1 MKIDTKTMLEAFE
14 ETGGRGDVL
23 SIPLEKGAA
32 LTALPKEMFADILYP
47 LFQWWVNG
55 TCDEPSDARDR
66 MMLEDMK
73 RHQTA
78 NAIKRK
84 AFLVA
89 QSEKWKKSVETRKN
103 GKENLK
109 PSTQAVAKP
118 WTSRGLS
125 VVEQRVN
132 QVKAKAKAEAKAE
145 AKAKASDLASV
156 GDGASRAIAAPPTP
170 ISVKEAQNFLA
181 MNAPQIST
189 LPGMRTANGQATVL
203 CMTLISGEIDKAVE
217 AAGNRILDRETEDD
231 YENTYNTFDAPIIS
245 MAERMDAIGKESE
258 FRRILAKAMVD
269 SEDDEVD
276 NPAAFVMSRCKKG
289 MEAIRA
295 TAGK

>member
-23 SIPLEKGAA
+23 SIPREDLVRLKAVPLER
-32 LTALPKEMFADILYP
+32 FAPIFYQLFKWFVDGDETP
-47 LFQWWVNG
+47 LEDPIAN
-55 TCDEPSDARDR
+55 A
-66 MMLEDMK
+66 MLEGYK
-73 RHQTA
+73 EHQRQ
-78 NAIKRK
+78 NAMRRK
-84 AFLVA
+84 AFLVEQA
-89 QSEKWKKSVETRKN
+89 NRSAKGVAARKAKIMQPVGNPRNTN
-103 GKENLK
+103 GQPVGN
-109 PSTQAVAKP
+109 PRITQA
-118 WTSRGLS
+118 
-125 VVEQRVN
+125 
-132 QVKAKAKAEAKAE
+132 KAKAKAKAE

-156 GDGASRAIAAPPTP
+156 GDGASRANAAPPTP
-170 ISVKEAQNFLA
+170 ISVKEAQKFLA

-203 CMTLISGEIDKAVE
+203 CMTLIGGEIDKAVE
-217 AAGNRILDRETEDD
+217 AAGNRILYRETEDD
-231 YENTYNTFDAPIIS
+231 YEDTYSTFDAPIIS

-289 MEAIRA
+289 MAAIRA